1 MWKKTTTSIYFNY
14 VIKYVIKYDVITPLW
29 KKIPTKCARNKKHNQ
44 DTLKHVRWRA
54 LKQYCKSLRLRRLR
68 KSSNPPMGLQPKLPN
83 GAWKQD
89 FKKHTIFF
97 FFFFFCLQNENDE
110 ILKYLFPTEVQI
122 KQTKKIKFCIC
133 SQLVEGEQQPIFIK

>member
-1 MWKKTTTSIYFNY
+1 MWDEEPWNNIANLSVLDACESPPILQW
-14 VIKYVIKYDVITPLW
+14 D
-29 KKIPTKCARNKKHNQ
+29 
-44 DTLKHVRWRA
+44 
-54 LKQYCKSLRLRRLR
+54 
-68 KSSNPPMGLQPKLPN
+68 SNPNSLTEPGSKI
-83 GAWKQD
+83 
-89 FKKHTIFF
+89 FKNPTIF